1 MNLKVIN
8 SDRKTIRKEFKKY
21 NVKEN
26 GVILVIEKSKNS
38 KITFVLD
45 EMNKIFPSKNTEYYF
60 EINEESDIENINN
73 LISNG
78 KNVITKIKLSNEL
91 ELVSK
96 LKSLN
101 KKEYLKFLNNTSVIL
116 N

>member
-1 MNLKVIN
+1 MNLKVIS

-21 NVKEN
+21 NVKDN
-26 GVILVIEKSKNS
+26 GVILVLEKNKNS
-38 KITFVLD
+38 KITFILD

-60 EINEESDIENINN
+60 EINEEIDIENINN

-78 KNVITKIKLSNEL
+78 KTIVTKIRLTNEL
-91 ELVSK
+91 DLVSK
-96 LKSLN
+96 LKTMN
-101 KKEYLKFLNNTSVIL
+101 KKEYLKFLNNTKVIL